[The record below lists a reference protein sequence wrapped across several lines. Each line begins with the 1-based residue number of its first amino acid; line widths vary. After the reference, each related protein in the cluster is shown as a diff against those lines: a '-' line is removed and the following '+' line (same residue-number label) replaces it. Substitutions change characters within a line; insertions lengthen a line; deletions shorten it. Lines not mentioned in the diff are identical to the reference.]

1 MKFYIVALMAMLQAD
16 GGKDIFVFTKPL
28 FENANECV
36 SYVQENQQA
45 LMYKLISEFPN
56 DKLDRILC
64 VPEENVEKILQNT
77 KPSPGTSLET

>member
-1 MKFYIVALMAMLQAD
+1 
-16 GGKDIFVFTKPL
+16 
-28 FENANECV
+28 
-36 SYVQENQQA
+36 
-45 LMYKLISEFPN
+45 MYKLISEFPN